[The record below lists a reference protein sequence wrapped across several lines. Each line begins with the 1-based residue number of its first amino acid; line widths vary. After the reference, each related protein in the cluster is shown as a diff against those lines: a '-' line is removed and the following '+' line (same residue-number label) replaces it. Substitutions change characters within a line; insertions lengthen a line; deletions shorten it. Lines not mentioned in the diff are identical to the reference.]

1 MGLITPPGPG
11 GSPAAGPKPW
21 PHKGI
26 IFLGTP
32 EFAVPTLDAIISAG
46 YAVSLVVTQPDR
58 PKGRKQELIPS
69 PVKAAA
75 MRHGIP
81 VYQPERIRN
90 GESQAFLKEQS
101 PDVMVVVGYG
111 QIIPQHIIDLAPL
124 GIVNVHASLLPELR
138 GAAPIQWSI
147 ARGFKRTGV
156 TTMLIN
162 AGLDTGDI
170 LLQWETPIGP
180 EETAPELSAR
190 LAEAGADLLVR
201 ALADLCAEVTQPRP
215 QDNTQATYAPI
226 LKKEDGRIDW
236 SNPAQKIH
244 DLIRGFQPWPG
255 AHTSFRG
262 QSLHLWRSRL
272 VPQKTIDLPPGALI
286 QTHGVFAV
294 AGDGAVLELLEVQ
307 LEGRKKMP
315 AEVFANGHRIGLK
328 SLTQTDLLGA

>member
-1 MGLITPPGPG
+1 MRV
-11 GSPAAGPKPW
+11 
-21 PHKGI
+21 

-32 EFAVPTLDAIISAG
+32 EFAVPTLERIIAAG
-46 YAVSLVVTQPDR
+46 HTVSLVVTQPDR

-75 MRHGIP
+75 LRHRIP
-81 VYQPERIRN
+81 VYQPERIRHSETLARL
-90 GESQAFLKEQS
+90 GELS
-101 PDVMVVVGYG
+101 PEAMVVVGYG
-111 QIIPQHIIDLAPL
+111 QIIPQSIIDLAPL
-124 GIVNVHASLLPELR
+124 GVINVHASLLPELR

-156 TTMLIN
+156 TTMRID

-180 EETAPELSAR
+180 DETAVDLSTR
-190 LAEAGADLLVR
+190 LAAAGADLLVR
-201 ALADLCAEVTQPRP
+201 TLADLCAGTIQPRA
-215 QDNTQATYAPI
+215 QEHSRATYAPI

-236 SNPAQKIH
+236 SNPAQQIH

-272 VPQKTIDLPPGALI
+272 VSEKYCDLPPGAFI
-286 QTHGVFAV
+286 EKQGVFAV
-294 AGDGAVLELLEVQ
+294 GGDGAVVELLEVQ
-307 LEGRKKMP
+307 LEGRKRMP
-315 AEVFANGHRIGLK
+315 AEVFANGHR
-328 SLTQTDLLGA
+328 LTQNDLLGA

>member
-1 MGLITPPGPG
+1 MRL
-11 GSPAAGPKPW
+11 
-21 PHKGI
+21 

-32 EFAVPTLDAIISAG
+32 EFAVPTLERIITAG
-46 YAVSLVVTQPDR
+46 HTVSLVVTQPDR

-75 MRHGIP
+75 LRHSIP
-81 VYQPERIRN
+81 VYQPERIRRPD
-90 GESQAFLKEQS
+90 ALAHLKEHS
-101 PDVMVVVGYG
+101 PEVMVVVGYG
-111 QIIPQHIIDLAPL
+111 QIIPQSVIDLAAL

-147 ARGFKRTGV
+147 ARGLKRTGV
-156 TTMLIN
+156 TTMRID

-180 EETAPELSAR
+180 DETAPELSAR
-190 LAEAGADLLVR
+190 LAGAGADLLVHT
-201 ALADLCAEVTQPRP
+201 LAGLCSGAIQPQP
-215 QDNTQATYAPI
+215 QDDSIASYAPI
-226 LKKEDGRIDW
+226 LKKENGRIDW
-236 SNPAQKIH
+236 SNPAQQIH

-272 VPQKTIDLPPGALI
+272 VFLSETVFEQPRDLPPGALI
-286 QTHGVFAV
+286 QIQTARHSHGLFAV

-315 AEVFANGHRIGLK
+315 ADVFANGHRIGST
-328 SLTQTDLLGA
+328 SLTQIDRLGA

>member
-1 MGLITPPGPG
+1 MNLV
-11 GSPAAGPKPW
+11 
-21 PHKGI
+21 
-26 IFLGTP
+26 FLGTP
-32 EFAVPTLDAIISAG
+32 EFAVPTLEALVSSG
-46 YAVSLVVTQPDR
+46 HAVSLVVTQPDR

-81 VYQPERIRN
+81 IDQPERIRN
-90 GESQAFLKEQS
+90 SESQASLKEQS
-101 PDVMVVVGYG
+101 PDAMVVVGYG
-111 QIIPQHIIDLAPL
+111 QIIPQSIIDLAPL

-147 ARGFKRTGV
+147 ARGFKSTGV
-156 TTMLIN
+156 TTMRIN

-180 EETAPELSAR
+180 DETAPELSAR
-190 LAEAGADLLVR
+190 LAAAGADLLVR
-201 ALADLCAEVTQPRP
+201 TLAEAIQPKP
-215 QDNTQATYAPI
+215 QNNSLATYAPI

-236 SNPAQKIH
+236 SNPAQRIH

-286 QTHGVFAV
+286 QTQGVSVGHGVFAV
-294 AGDGAVLELLEVQ
+294 AGDGAILELLEVQ

-315 AEVFANGHRIGLK
+315 AEVFANGHRIGSK